1 MTVEGQ
7 VDGVDNLFRGRIV
20 EVTSI
25 VDSDD
30 TIRSQQRTQVAKE
43 VVGEER
49 QRFCSASEYVME
61 DVVVLL
67 DSIMRGILNPRH
79 SVLQHG
85 GVVFGQ
91 VEVSRGVFV
100 DLGVELHDGRID
112 AMGDESLGC
121 SSNAQ
126 SSVGILAA
134 EAKSRCIVDLHYK
147 RALLTVRNV
156 TMRCLDQT
164 NGFEDFEDGID
175 GL

>member
-30 TIRSQQRTQVAKE
+30 TIRSQQRTQGAKE

-79 SVLQHG
+79 SVL
-85 GVVFGQ
+85 
-91 VEVSRGVFV
+91 
-100 DLGVELHDGRID
+100 
-112 AMGDESLGC
+112 
-121 SSNAQ
+121 
-126 SSVGILAA
+126 
-134 EAKSRCIVDLHYK
+134 
-147 RALLTVRNV
+147 
-156 TMRCLDQT
+156 
-164 NGFEDFEDGID
+164 
-175 GL
+175 